1 VADYAQDTQDITV
14 DVAAYDLPVRC
25 YLVTKVTL
33 TDSDGE
39 TTDSDALTFER
50 TSDPDAE
57 GYFLLAGQAVI
68 YPTPTESVVDA
79 LNIYYIETPVEVRG
93 STNVPYSAD
102 FEDAMIEWVVV
113 KCKARQEE
121 KVADFAA
128 VHALI
133 QQTLDALVVQT
144 NSPNDEAGLHVSWRD
159 WV

>member
-1 VADYAQDTQDITV
+1 MCSS
-14 DVAAYDLPVRC
+14 DL
-25 YLVTKVTL
+25 
-33 TDSDGE
+33 
-39 TTDSDALTFER
+39 
-50 TSDPDAE
+50 
-57 GYFLLAGQAVI
+57 
-68 YPTPTESVVDA
+68 TPTESVVDA

-144 NSPNDEAGLHVSWRD
+144 NSPNDEAGSHVSWRD